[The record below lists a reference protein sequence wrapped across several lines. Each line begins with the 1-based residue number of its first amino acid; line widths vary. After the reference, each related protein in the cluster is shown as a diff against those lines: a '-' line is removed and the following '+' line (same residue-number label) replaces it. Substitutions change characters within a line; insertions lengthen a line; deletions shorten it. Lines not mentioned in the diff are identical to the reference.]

1 MRWHSLAKHKPT
13 YKLGIEASDPY
24 LEYMQISN
32 TKVLYEAMLLS
43 MFREKILNVHRL
55 VWTVT
60 IETITKPAPSNE
72 VKYQIPV
79 F

>member
-1 MRWHSLAKHKPT
+1 MRWHSLAKHRPT

-55 VWTVT
+55 V
-60 IETITKPAPSNE
+60 
-72 VKYQIPV
+72 
-79 F
+79 